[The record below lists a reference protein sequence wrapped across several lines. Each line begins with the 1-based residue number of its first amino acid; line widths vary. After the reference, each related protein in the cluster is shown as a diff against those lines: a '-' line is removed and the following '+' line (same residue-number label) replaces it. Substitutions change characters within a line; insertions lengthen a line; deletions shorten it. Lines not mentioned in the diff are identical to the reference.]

1 MADRNYILGESLKPG
16 WTARLFTK
24 WVADLG
30 GKIGN
35 FFRWGDQSSSQTST
49 TPTKTV
55 KQQQLQTYNSRY
67 PWFDKEDY
75 LRLEQLV
82 DQKWVTGSKKAQ
94 LMDEAYQYYYPQV
107 LNKHKLDERQ
117 NVINDWVYNNWEKLA
132 NGDQL
137 TNAQYRL
144 LNLTQMAKEKFD
156 LAYNVEDWDIVRN
169 IREKVPNGQE
179 LLRNFL
185 STWDPEIL
193 YATWIYDKGQK
204 AQDFRSQKDI
214 AQESLGGNY
223 WKNIWNNMYANSFA
237 PLDAFE
243 KFTYKWLKNL
253 QNLGLKLDDYLAG
266 VAPQSWKDD
275 IMWDMTLEEYRA
287 RNKEERETNKKEIDE
302 YIKMVNDANQRNRSN
317 TVNPIVDNYYSR
329 RNFTDLLAD
338 WDLEWFFYKWLWD
351 AATNWDMPVVIWA
364 SIINPAMWTALMWTN
379 TYVRESEEA
388 YEAMRKAW
396 ATHEQ
401 AEAGWAT
408 VWLLNSL
415 VEIYLDRWLWGTEST
430 TTKGVRDALK
440 KNVLKEVSN
449 KPIED
454 IIWNAATTYARSSME
469 EWLEE
474 WVQNTITNAAKMT
487 VEENP
492 EWKDLFEWGRQA
504 FEWWAFNPFNILS
517 PAWDVYSNRES
528 IKQSMMDWAYDAWV
542 TVRNITDM
550 FKGVPKDSGNVWQK
564 VVETTTRNIPEKV
577 VENELKLTPTERKNV
592 ERYWITPA
600 NFVLKEK
607 IAGLSNA
614 DKVVALQDISS
625 DAYNNVTN
633 IFKNVIPQD
642 YRTESKTAWKMLKTM
657 IDTMEKS
664 DIVKEEYADYIAKL
678 KEMLDYSDFSPY
690 EKLAIRRD
698 FDAIVWS
705 DIFWANGRVKWLED
719 QTIAKWRADLN
730 EEINEL
736 WDEFGIDVKS
746 ENARIANAITIRD
759 WLLRALSQNKKN
771 NAIWLQDLWIGAIL
785 SAWNP
790 VQAWWIIIA
799 KRLLENAA
807 WNIAQGLYN
816 KNNTPLTPSN
826 TKRGAGFIQRA
837 GTNANNNFM
846 ISTTSSNNSVNTQ
859 EELNTEGIDVWTS
872 PLDTI
877 PDRNVWVNP
886 TDVENWWRTLNNEI
900 NENWAVKEMTAD
912 EEYQEM
918 VNRIMTPKEVEKI
931 VEMAWNA
938 NNLRDFYDGEYN
950 TSLEWLKWEWSD
962 QVEMYAENT
971 LATQRMIEAHP
982 ELLDWGTTFSEVLDA
997 YLDWTLTWQ
1006 SGDSIERMDLSQAE
1020 AYTPT
1025 KFYEPQELKNAEE
1038 VWEEAN
1044 KKVTKSNKNEVY
1056 QARWDFVID
1065 AHNPWFVQ
1073 ELWLTDAEVNK
1084 KLRDWAAYP
1093 AKAKN
1098 LSNRI
1103 NDWVAAP
1110 YRWAWLE
1117 NSSIVKSITV
1127 SDADLEKMVKKV
1139 EGNSQEYERKYIS
1152 NAMLA
1157 LNTHIDWSPL
1167 TFEFVRWNELD
1178 RVDQQWRAHN
1188 VAGNYN
1194 EQTNTIRISRA
1205 WQNTVAHEMWHY
1217 LDYLRGRQLFGVNVT
1232 LSEWG
1237 GRNIESLT
1245 EDQKKFVKH
1254 FDSFMTD
1261 LKLSWDSYNEYTM
1274 TPTEIFARFVG
1285 RFTEWT
1291 RNTATNDRFGYESK
1305 WYNDKFIEKDYIE
1318 FAKILQEKSKLDLA
1332 NEYANYEWYVERN
1345 EQRKWEPKISEQTMS
1360 EDELRKREGMQEEV

>member
-1 MADRNYILGESLKPG
+1 MAWFLKKLWNELNKPG
-16 WTARLFTK
+16 GA
-24 WVADLG
+24 
-30 GKIGN
+30 
-35 FFRWGDQSSSQTST
+35 FRIPWFIWWEIWNTIWKKFAWNNQSSATST
-49 TPTKTV
+49 IKPVQTKQV
-55 KQQQLQTYNSRY
+55 QTYNSRY
-67 PWFDKEDY
+67 PWFDEEDY
-75 LRLEQLV
+75 NRLLQIV
-82 DQKWVTGSKKAQ
+82 DSTWKTWSEKAQ

-117 NVINDWVYNNWEKLA
+117 ETINNWVYENGEKLA
-132 NGDQL
+132 NWDKV

-156 LAYNVEDWDIVRN
+156 IAYNVEDSQIIHNIV
-169 IREKVPNGQE
+169 EKTPNWQE
-179 LLRNFL
+179 LLTKFL
-185 STWDPEIL
+185 DSGDTEIL
-193 YATWIYDKGQK
+193 YATWIYDKWQE

-214 AQESLGGNY
+214 ANEVLWGNF
-223 WKNIWNNMYANSFA
+223 WKNVWNNMYANSFA
-237 PLDAFE
+237 PLDAAE
-243 KFTYKWLKNL
+243 KFLYKWYNNIENMATRVDDFLADNL
-253 QNLGLKLDDYLAG
+253 PKSYVEKKL
-266 VAPQSWKDD
+266 
-275 IMWDMTLEEYRA
+275 WDRTLEEFHQQQADKRA
-287 RNKEERETNKKEIDE
+287 TNIREIDD
-302 YIKMVNDANQRNRSN
+302 YINLVNDANQRNRAS
-317 TVNPIVDNYYSR
+317 TVNPIVDNYYNR
-329 RNFTDLLAD
+329 RNFTDLLAE
-338 WDLEWFFYKWLWD
+338 WDIDWFFYKWLWD
-351 AATNWDMPVVIWA
+351 AASNRDMPIIIWA
-364 SIINPAMWTALMWTN
+364 SIVNPAMWTALMWTN
-379 TYVRESEEA
+379 SYVRESEEA
-388 YEAMRKAW
+388 YETMRKAW

-401 AEAGWAT
+401 AEIWWWI
-408 VWLLNSL
+408 VWLVNSAIE
-415 VEIYLDRWLWGTEST
+415 VYLDKALWWVETSSSRSI
-430 TTKGVRDALK
+430 RDAIK
-440 KNVLKEVSN
+440 KNVMKEVTN
-449 KPIED
+449 KPFEEIVSS
-454 IIWNAATTYARSSME
+454 ATKRYVWSSLE

-474 WVQNTITNAAKMT
+474 WLQNIVTNAAEMT
-487 VEENP
+487 VKENP
-492 EWKDLFEWGRQA
+492 EWKDLFEWGRA
-504 FEWWAFNPFNILS
+504 AAEWWIFNPFNILA
-517 PAWDVYSNRES
+517 PWGDIARNTDVNGMGKFNNWNNNTEVSNS
-528 IKQSMMDWAYDAWV
+528 
-542 TVRNITDM
+542 
-550 FKGVPKDSGNVWQK
+550 VWQK
-564 VVETTTRNIPEKV
+564 VVDTATRSIPEKV

-592 ERYWITPA
+592 EKYWVTPA
-600 NFVLKEK
+600 NFVLNEK
-607 IAGLSNA
+607 IAWLSNA
-614 DKVVALQDISS
+614 DKVIALQDISS

-642 YRTESKTAWKMLKTM
+642 YRTESKTAWKMLQTM
-657 IDTMEKS
+657 IETMEKS

-678 KEMLDYSDFSPY
+678 KEMKNYQTFSPY

-698 FDAIVWS
+698 FDAIVWN

-730 EEINEL
+730 EEINQL
-736 WDEFGIDVKS
+736 WEEFGIDVKS
-746 ENARIANAITIRD
+746 ENSRIANAITIRD
-759 WLLRALSQNKKN
+759 WLLRSLSQNKKN
-771 NAIWLQDLWIGAIL
+771 NAIWLQDLWIWAIL

-790 VQAWWIIIA
+790 VQAWGIIIA

-807 WNIAQGLYN
+807 WNIAQGIYN
-816 KNNTPLTPSN
+816 MNDAPLERSN
-826 TKRGAGFIQRA
+826 TKRGAWFIQKSNP
-837 GTNANNNFM
+837 NANNNFM
-846 ISTTSSNNSVNTQ
+846 ISSASSDNSVNTQ
-859 EELNTEGIDVWTS
+859 KELVTDNIDVWAS

-886 TDVENWWRTLNNEI
+886 ADVENWWRILNNEI
-900 NENWAVKEMTAD
+900 NESWAVKEMTPD
-912 EEYQEM
+912 EEYQQM
-918 VNRIMTPKEVEKI
+918 VNRIMTPKEVETI

-938 NNLRDFYDGEYN
+938 NNLKDFYDWEYN
-950 TSLEWLKWEWSD
+950 NSLDWLKWEWSD

-971 LATQRMIEAHP
+971 FATQRMIEAHP

-1006 SGDSIERMDLSQAE
+1006 SEASIERMDLSQAE

-1127 SDADLEKMVKKV
+1127 SDTDLEKMVKKV
-1139 EGNSQEYERKYIS
+1139 EWNSQEYERKYIS

-1178 RVDQQWRAHN
+1178 RVDQQWRTHN

-1194 EQTNTIRISRA
+1194 EKTNTIRISRA

-1237 GRNIESLT
+1237 GRNLESLT

-1291 RNTATNDRFGYESK
+1291 RNTATNGRFGYESK

-1318 FAKILQEKSKLDLA
+1318 FTKILQEKSKLDLA
-1332 NEYANYEWYVERN
+1332 NEYTKYQQYIERN
-1345 EQRKWEPKISEQTMS
+1345 WQWMWSAK
-1360 EDELRKREGMQEEV
+1360 